1 MSVPCYVTFFCVAL
15 FQWIPPKNNSPFAL
29 RRRIIFESHDSFT
42 RTHFMSSGPR
52 VPTGKCRFK
61 VDGRLFSAS
70 LQSRRRWVASKN
82 KPTRVPGA
90 GGRAVVPSVA
100 AGHLNCELDF
110 VCPRETLS
118 ESATEGQR
126 ACGEVRREW
135 TPIRTITT
143 ERSRPSVSTRHSAD
157 WKSVDRWPCCSCPNA
172 VATSASARPFP
183 TWDHPSTSDA
193 HGNT

>member
-1 MSVPCYVTFFCVAL
+1 
-15 FQWIPPKNNSPFAL
+15 
-29 RRRIIFESHDSFT
+29 
-42 RTHFMSSGPR
+42 MSSGPR
-52 VPTGKCRFK
+52 VPTGKRRFK

-135 TPIRTITT
+135 TPIRTITIKQGRFIYELSWALLVSP
-143 ERSRPSVSTRHSAD
+143 ERRSV
-157 WKSVDRWPCCSCPNA
+157 C
-172 VATSASARPFP
+172 VARSSFTLLMNNSPMSHRQVEAI
-183 TWDHPSTSDA
+183 TV
-193 HGNT
+193 